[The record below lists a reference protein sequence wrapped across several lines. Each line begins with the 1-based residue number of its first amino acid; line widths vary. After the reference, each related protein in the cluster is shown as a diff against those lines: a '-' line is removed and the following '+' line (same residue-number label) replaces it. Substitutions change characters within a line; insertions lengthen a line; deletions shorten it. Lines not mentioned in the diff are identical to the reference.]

1 MLNITTPQEINPIFT
16 QLLAD
21 FRRIQV
27 SRFPVNVLSRNPD
40 GSLLVFEDS
49 RFPTKTTKVH
59 AIVGTL
65 RDAGT
70 DKKGKQL
77 YEIRSRLI
85 NNEKYAS
92 HNDDYYSKT
101 TNDPKKIAKYMKDYF
116 KPFTPTEVAQRS
128 LSRFESHH
136 ETWKDELRWKLR
148 DIINPSA
155 EELLNEVIH
164 LHMMGV
170 EFKSDRF
177 KKIITDGVPMYEE
190 QKRRQAV
197 KIHGN
202 ACNVFVNPDES
213 VQVTNKD
220 VSELYQSMLEA
231 PEHIQQQVAMLRLV
245 ETDTY
250 IPEVGMK
257 LGENTYWI
265 YTTNNEN

>member
-1 MLNITTPQEINPIFT
+1 MLNIVTPEEINPIFT

-21 FRRIQV
+21 FRRTQV
-27 SRFPVNVLSRNPD
+27 SRFPINVFSRNAD

-65 RDAGT
+65 RDGGT
-70 DKKGKQL
+70 DKNGKQL

-85 NNEKYAS
+85 NNEKYAQ

-101 TNDPKKIAKYMKDYF
+101 TNDPKKIAKFMKDYF

-128 LSRFESHH
+128 LGKFESHH
-136 ETWKDELRWKLR
+136 ESWKDELRWKLR
-148 DIINPSA
+148 DIINPTS
-155 EELLNEVIH
+155 EELLGEVLH
-164 LHMMGV
+164 LHAMGV

-177 KKIITDGVPMYEE
+177 RKIITEGVPMYEE
-190 QKRRQAV
+190 HRRRQAV
-197 KIHGN
+197 KVHGN
-202 ACNVFVNPDES
+202 ACNVFTNPDES
-213 VQVTNKD
+213 VQVTSNQA
-220 VSELYQSMLEA
+220 SEFYQSMLEA
-231 PEHIQQQVAMLRLV
+231 PEYVQQQVAMLRLV
-245 ETDTY
+245 ESDTY

-265 YTTNNEN
+265 YITNNEN